1 MALVPGS
8 SAPLRPGRQERAA
21 GRYGASDNFRLT
33 HYPRS
38 TGYRDCGVFRDS
50 RRRYR
55 FDRGAAGESDA
66 PGGRAGNGSNK
77 AQNDNTDREV
87 ILPSPDFDATLAFFR
102 DTLGFR
108 LDAIHPADD
117 PAIAS
122 LSGYGLRLRLDRD
135 AEGPPPALRIASA
148 DPATLLGGAHA
159 VTAPNGATV
168 TVVEADPPL
177 DLPPLDQKLTICRT
191 DGANGGWGVGRAGML
206 YRDLIPERE
215 GGRFIASHIR
225 IPDGGPVPDNVHFH
239 KIRFQMIYNYKGWVR
254 LVYEDQG
261 EPFVMGPG
269 DCVLQPPEI
278 RHRVL
283 ECSDGLEVIEIG
295 SPAEHMTLLD
305 HDLPLPTGRHLPERD
320 YGGQRFV
327 LHRAEGA
334 RWAPADMAG
343 FEARDLGIAQATG
356 GLAEVEVLRQD
367 GCNGYRCGRAAWRR
381 IPVPL
386 RAGRPADLDGRRPR
400 AGRPGGGRQL
410 HAARRHAL
418 PDRVGIGAA
427 GDAEGPDTVAQSAG
441 HRSGTAGAADI
452 ASCEVG

>member
-1 MALVPGS
+1 MTEPTA
-8 SAPLRPGRQERAA
+8 
-21 GRYGASDNFRLT
+21 
-33 HYPRS
+33 
-38 TGYRDCGVFRDS
+38 
-50 RRRYR
+50 
-55 FDRGAAGESDA
+55 
-66 PGGRAGNGSNK
+66 
-77 AQNDNTDREV
+77 EV
-87 ILPSPDFDATLAFFR
+87 ILPSRNFDATLAFFQE
-102 DTLGFR
+102 TLGFR

-122 LSGYGLRLRLDRD
+122 LSGYGLRLRLERD
-135 AEGPPPALRIASA
+135 TDGPPPALRIASA
-148 DPATLLGGAHA
+148 DPAALLDGARA

-191 DGANGGWGVGRAGML
+191 DGANGGGGWGVGRAGML

-239 KIRFQMIYNYKGWVR
+239 RIRFQMIYNYKGWVR

-283 ECSDGLEVIEIG
+283 ECSDGLEVVEIG
-295 SPAEHMTLLD
+295 CPAEHMTLLD

-320 YGGQRFV
+320 YGGQLIV
-327 LHRAEGA
+327 LHRAERA

-356 GLAEVEVLRQD
+356 GLAEVAVLRQTAQAID
-367 GCNGYRCGRAAWRR
+367 VAVRHGGEFLFHF
-381 IPVPL
+381 V
-386 RAGRPADLDGRRPR
+386 LDGRLTLTVDDRKPDNLA
-400 AGRPGGGRQL
+400 AGDSFT
-410 HAARRHAL
+410 L
-418 PDRVGIGAA
+418 PADMPCRIGAA
-427 GDAEGPDTVAQSAG
+427 SGPLEMLRV
-441 HRSGTAGAADI
+441 RI
-452 ASCEVG
+452 P

>member
-1 MALVPGS
+1 MTTPTA
-8 SAPLRPGRQERAA
+8 
-21 GRYGASDNFRLT
+21 
-33 HYPRS
+33 
-38 TGYRDCGVFRDS
+38 
-50 RRRYR
+50 
-55 FDRGAAGESDA
+55 
-66 PGGRAGNGSNK
+66 
-77 AQNDNTDREV
+77 EV

-102 DTLGFR
+102 ETLGFR

-135 AEGPPPALRIASA
+135 AEGPPPALRIVSA
-148 DPATLLGGAHA
+148 DPAALLDGARE
-159 VTAPNGATV
+159 VTAPNGAAV

-177 DLPPLDQKLTICRT
+177 DLPPLDQRLTVCRMNGKD
-191 DGANGGWGVGRAGML
+191 DGGGWGVGRAGML

-239 KIRFQMIYNYKGWVR
+239 RIRFQMIYNYKGWVR

-295 SPAEHMTLLD
+295 CPAEHMTLLD

-320 YGGQRFV
+320 FGGQRFV
-327 LHRAEGA
+327 LHRAGEAG
-334 RWAPADMAG
+334 WAPADLAG
-343 FEARDLGIAQATG
+343 FEARDLGIAAATG
-356 GLAEVEVLRQD
+356 GLAEVAVLRQASED
-367 GCNGYRCGRAAWRR
+367 IDVTTRH
-381 IPVPL
+381 
-386 RAGRPADLDGRRPR
+386 AGEFLFHFVLDGGMSLAVDGGE
-400 AGRPGGGRQL
+400 AGDL
-410 HAARRHAL
+410 AAGDCFTL
-418 PDRVGIGAA
+418 PKDMPFRIGAA
-427 GDAEGPDTVAQSAG
+427 SGPLELLRV
-441 HRSGTAGAADI
+441 RLP
-452 ASCEVG
+452 

>member
-1 MALVPGS
+1 MTTPTA
-8 SAPLRPGRQERAA
+8 
-21 GRYGASDNFRLT
+21 
-33 HYPRS
+33 
-38 TGYRDCGVFRDS
+38 
-50 RRRYR
+50 
-55 FDRGAAGESDA
+55 
-66 PGGRAGNGSNK
+66 
-77 AQNDNTDREV
+77 EV

-102 DTLGFR
+102 ETLGFR

-135 AEGPPPALRIASA
+135 AEGPPPALRIAGA
-148 DPATLLGGAHA
+148 DPATLLGGARE

-239 KIRFQMIYNYKGWVR
+239 RIRFQMIYNYKGWVR

-283 ECSDGLEVIEIG
+283 ECSDGLEVVEIG

-334 RWAPADMAG
+334 RWAPADTAG

-356 GLAEVEVLRQD
+356 GLAGVAVLRQ
-367 GCNGYRCGRAAWRR
+367 
-381 IPVPL
+381 
-386 RAGRPADLDGRRPR
+386 
-400 AGRPGGGRQL
+400 
-410 HAARRHAL
+410 
-418 PDRVGIGAA
+418 AA
-427 GDAEGPDTVAQSAG
+427 GDVDTAVRHSGEFLFHFVLEGRLTLTVDGRAPDDLAAG
-441 HRSGTAGAADI
+441 DSFTLPGDMPCRI
-452 ASCEVG
+452 ASASGPLEMLRVRIP

>member
-1 MALVPGS
+1 MTTPTA
-8 SAPLRPGRQERAA
+8 
-21 GRYGASDNFRLT
+21 
-33 HYPRS
+33 
-38 TGYRDCGVFRDS
+38 
-50 RRRYR
+50 
-55 FDRGAAGESDA
+55 
-66 PGGRAGNGSNK
+66 
-77 AQNDNTDREV
+77 EV

-117 PAIAS
+117 PAIAV
-122 LSGYGLRLRLDRD
+122 LSGYGLRLRLERD

-148 DPATLLGGAHA
+148 DPAALLGGARA

-168 TVVEADPPL
+168 MVVEADPPL
-177 DLPPLDQKLTICRT
+177 DLPPLDQKLTLCRT
-191 DGANGGWGVGRAGML
+191 DGANGGGGWGVGRAGML

-261 EPFVMGPG
+261 ESFVMGPG

-283 ECSDGLEVIEIG
+283 ECSAGLEVIEIG

-356 GLAEVEVLRQD
+356 GLAEVAALRQ
-367 GCNGYRCGRAAWRR
+367 AADDVDTAVRHGGEFLFHF
-381 IPVPL
+381 V
-386 RAGRPADLDGRRPR
+386 LDGRLTLTVD
-400 AGRPGGGRQL
+400 GRE
-410 HAARRHAL
+410 
-418 PDRVGIGAA
+418 PDNLAA
-427 GDAEGPDTVAQSAG
+427 GDSFTLP
-441 HRSGTAGAADI
+441 ADMPCRI
-452 ASCEVG
+452 ASASGPLEMLRVRIP